1 MAHKTVSKNI
11 YIFSGLG
18 ADERVFQK
26 LDFTGYSVNFIKWE
40 IPLEHESIESY
51 ATRLTTQITASRP
64 SLIGLSFGGLI
75 SIEIA
80 KQIETE
86 HVILIASAK
95 NRHEIPWYYRWSG
108 KSGFHKHLPT
118 QLLKGKNVLS
128 DLVYKGN
135 SEDDKQILQA
145 IFAGT
150 NTTFLKWA
158 IDQVVHW
165 QNEAKLENI
174 THIHGSADPIFPLR
188 YVSCNIKI
196 NEGGHMLTL
205 KNPVEISEILRRI
218 L

>member
-1 MAHKTVSKNI
+1 MSKNI

-26 LDFTGYSVNFIKWE
+26 LDFTGYNVHFIRWE
-40 IPLEHESIESY
+40 IPYEQESIEGY
-51 ATRLTTQITASRP
+51 ASRLTSQITTSRP
-64 SLIGLSFGGLI
+64 TLIGLSFGGLI

-86 HVILIASAK
+86 QIILIASAK
-95 NRHEIPWYYRWSG
+95 TRHEIPWHYRWAG
-108 KSGFHKHLPT
+108 KSGLHKLLPT
-118 QLLKGKNVLS
+118 HLLKGKNVFS
-128 DLVYKGN
+128 DLVYRGN
-135 SEDDKQILQA
+135 SEDDKQILQS

-150 NTTFLKWA
+150 NPVFLKWA

-165 QNEAKLENI
+165 QNDVKLENI
-174 THIHGSADPIFPLR
+174 THIHGAADPVFPVR

-196 NEGGHMLTL
+196 NGGGHMLTL
-205 KNPVEISEILRRI
+205 KNPGEISEILRRI